1 MRTAVVCA
9 ALLMTVSTVLVFA
22 NGVMPGVSNPARAH
36 SLYQIHCQG
45 CHLPGGE
52 GFPARDVPRLTGHLG
67 YFTLL
72 EEGRKYLVQ
81 VPGASGS
88 PIDDED
94 LAEITNWMIYT
105 FNPEAVTA
113 HFQPYTADEV
123 AKWRHAWQ
131 GNIVKRRQA
140 LIEALKARDD
150 YPGEDEHN
158 LYSE

>member
-1 MRTAVVCA
+1 MKTAAICA
-9 ALLMTVSTVLVFA
+9 ALLLTGSAALVFA
-22 NGVMPGVSNPARAH
+22 DAVMPGVTSPARAH

-52 GFPARDVPRLTGHLG
+52 GFPAHDVPRLTGHLG

-72 EEGRKYLVQ
+72 EDGRKYLVQ

-105 FNPEAVTA
+105 FNPEAVTEN
-113 HFQPYTADEV
+113 FQPYTTEEV
-123 AKWRHAWQ
+123 AKLRHAWQ
-131 GNIVKRRQA
+131 GDVNKRRHE
-140 LIEALKARDD
+140 LIEALKSRDD
-150 YPGEDEHN
+150 YPTESDTEIH
-158 LYSE
+158 Y